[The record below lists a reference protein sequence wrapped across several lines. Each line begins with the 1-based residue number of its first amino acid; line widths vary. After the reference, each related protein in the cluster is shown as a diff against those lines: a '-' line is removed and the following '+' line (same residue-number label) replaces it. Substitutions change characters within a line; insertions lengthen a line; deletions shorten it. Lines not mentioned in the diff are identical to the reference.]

1 MNQFIIEN
9 PVFSIVIAFIIG
21 AVIMNITSV
30 LAVRM
35 AVEKEVERALG
46 DEGVE
51 EETRAPGNVQEEEDT
66 KEPWAREREKLWKEI
81 TENRESSALPEQ
93 DEEEEAREVMERQR
107 EELRKEIMENLAP
120 PATPEQE
127 SEINENS
134 EILHVMLGIDEDGCR
149 CLYLAMPE
157 LYNKGEGPLAEL
169 NHAYYYHPTLQFLVD
184 DFDLDKLAELGIM
197 IRPEGDYVP
206 MSVIWF
212 SLKNDKVLK
221 FLEEAFNACGKAIA
235 RE

>member
-21 AVIMNITSV
+21 AVIMNITSA
-30 LAVRM
+30 LTVRM
-35 AVEKEVERALG
+35 AVEKEVTKALG
-46 DEGVE
+46 EEDVEE

-93 DEEEEAREVMERQR
+93 DEEEETREPWDEDFSF
-107 EELRKEIMENLAP
+107 
-120 PATPEQE
+120 TPN
-127 SEINENS
+127 IT
-134 EILHVMLGIDEDGCR
+134 IIVYLGVDGDGCR
-149 CLYLAMPE
+149 CLYLAAPDH
-157 LYNKGEGPLAEL
+157 YKQGEGPLPEL
-169 NHAYYYHPTLQFLVD
+169 GHDYYYHPTLQFLAD
-184 DFDLDKLAELGIM
+184 DFDLDKLAELDID
-197 IRPEGDYVP
+197 IRPEKEYEP
-206 MSVIWF
+206 MAF
-212 SLKNDKVLK
+212 SLFILKGKNVLK

>member
-9 PVFSIVIAFIIG
+9 PVLCIVIAFIIG

-46 DEGVE
+46 DEDVE

-93 DEEEEAREVMERQR
+93 DEEEETREPWDEDFSF
-107 EELRKEIMENLAP
+107 
-120 PATPEQE
+120 TPN
-127 SEINENS
+127 IT
-134 EILHVMLGIDEDGCR
+134 IIVYLGVDGDGCR
-149 CLYLAMPE
+149 CLYLAAPDH
-157 LYNKGEGPLAEL
+157 YKQGEGPLPEL
-169 NHAYYYHPTLQFLVD
+169 GHDYYYHPTLQFRAD
-184 DFDLDKLAELGIM
+184 DFDLAK
-197 IRPEGDYVP
+197 
-206 MSVIWF
+206 
-212 SLKNDKVLK
+212 
-221 FLEEAFNACGKAIA
+221 
-235 RE
+235 

>member
-21 AVIMNITSV
+21 AVIMNITS
-30 LAVRM
+30 AITVRM
-35 AVEKEVERALG
+35 AVEKEVTKALG
-46 DEGVE
+46 EEDVEE

-93 DEEEEAREVMERQR
+93 DEEEETREPWDEDFSF
-107 EELRKEIMENLAP
+107 
-120 PATPEQE
+120 TPN
-127 SEINENS
+127 IT
-134 EILHVMLGIDEDGCR
+134 IIVYLGVDGDGCR
-149 CLYLAMPE
+149 CLYLAAPDH
-157 LYNKGEGPLAEL
+157 YKQGEGPLPEL
-169 NHAYYYHPTLQFLVD
+169 GHDYYYHPTLQFLAD
-184 DFDLDKLAELGIM
+184 DFDLDKLAELDID
-197 IRPEGDYVP
+197 IRPEKEYEP
-206 MSVIWF
+206 MAF
-212 SLKNDKVLK
+212 SLFILKGKNVLK